1 MFSLNDDWKE
11 ILKDEFDKDYYKE
24 LIKFLE
30 KEYKEYTI
38 FPKVEDV
45 FSAFNYT
52 PFDNVKVVII
62 GQDPYHEVGQAHGLA
77 FSVLDPTP
85 VPKSLINIYKEL
97 KDDLD
102 IPISKSGNLS
112 SWAKQGVLLI
122 NSVLT
127 VREGLANSHKNKGW
141 EKFTDAVI
149 DKINTQK
156 TSVVFLLWGNDAKKK
171 GIMIDKSKHYV
182 LTAPHP
188 SPLSAYHGFFGCK
201 HFSKTNEILNNINKS
216 EIDWNIK

>member
-188 SPLSAYHGFFGCK
+188 SPLLHIMAS
-201 HFSKTNEILNNINKS
+201 LDVNIFQKLM
-216 EIDWNIK
+216 KY